1 MSVWQHMAKLRT
13 KSTSEKNDYEKK
25 VIRHSATNHAYD
37 LNRRGGSPDGNL
49 ALIPNLE
56 NQINSPMKYEERI
69 SNVEP
74 NIYNDSQ

>member
-1 MSVWQHMAKLRT
+1 MAKLRT

-37 LNRRGGSPDGNL
+37 LNKRGSTDGNL
-49 ALIPNLE
+49 ALISNFE
-56 NQINSPMKYEERI
+56 NQINSPMKDEERI

-74 NIYNDSQ
+74 NIYNES

>member
-1 MSVWQHMAKLRT
+1 MSVWQHMEKLRT
-13 KSTSEKNDYEKK
+13 KNISEKNDYEKK

-37 LNRRGGSPDGNL
+37 LNKRGSPDGNL

-56 NQINSPMKYEERI
+56 NQINSPMNDEGRI
-69 SNVEP
+69 SNAEP